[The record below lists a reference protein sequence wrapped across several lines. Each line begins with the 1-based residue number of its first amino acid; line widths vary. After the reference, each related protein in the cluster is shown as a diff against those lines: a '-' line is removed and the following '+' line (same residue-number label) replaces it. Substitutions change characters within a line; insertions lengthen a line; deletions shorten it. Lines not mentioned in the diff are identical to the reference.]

1 MGQLESMILLSG
13 ILEPDERFN
22 QNANQYKDAIF
33 KLGVRL
39 KWRWKWIYRSQ
50 CSSKYQHGPYRGS
63 IFIRLEIRNLLFLK
77 PIPRTNGTMIWI
89 FNFTHG
95 RDFIHK
101 LFNNNTSNATKVIQ
115 GYYTDLWKYRSSA
128 QLN

>member
-39 KWRWKWIYRSQ
+39 KWR
-50 CSSKYQHGPYRGS
+50 
-63 IFIRLEIRNLLFLK
+63 
-77 PIPRTNGTMIWI
+77 
-89 FNFTHG
+89 
-95 RDFIHK
+95 
-101 LFNNNTSNATKVIQ
+101 
-115 GYYTDLWKYRSSA
+115 
-128 QLN
+128 